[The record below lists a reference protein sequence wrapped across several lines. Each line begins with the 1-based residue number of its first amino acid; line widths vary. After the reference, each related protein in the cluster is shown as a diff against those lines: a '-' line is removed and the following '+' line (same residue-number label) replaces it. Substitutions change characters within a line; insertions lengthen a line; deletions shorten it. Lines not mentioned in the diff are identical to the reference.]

1 LKLVEILDMPAE
13 IEVFCD
19 PSGDAGRNFGVSR
32 GWRPDD
38 ENFTPAMKLF
48 GMGIGIG
55 PPWQT
60 LPAVITGYLG
70 NPKGRRDWIEG
81 ALRQGQLAGRW
92 PNVLE
97 LAEDGSMIKKRFD
110 NFPLLGDWG
119 RRPLEL
125 ATLRLQNLVSIQFAN
140 WDALKPVDDR
150 CLTQLGGLTVVGPGG
165 QPLYSWIDEG
175 LCDVPDMRD
184 VLQALRS
191 SSSDHLEP

>member
-1 LKLVEILDMPAE
+1 
-13 IEVFCD
+13 
-19 PSGDAGRNFGVSR
+19 
-32 GWRPDD
+32 
-38 ENFTPAMKLF
+38 
-48 GMGIGIG
+48 
-55 PPWQT
+55 
-60 LPAVITGYLG
+60 
-70 NPKGRRDWIEG
+70 
-81 ALRQGQLAGRW
+81 
-92 PNVLE
+92 VLE
-97 LAEDGSMIKKRFD
+97 LAEDGSMIKNRFD